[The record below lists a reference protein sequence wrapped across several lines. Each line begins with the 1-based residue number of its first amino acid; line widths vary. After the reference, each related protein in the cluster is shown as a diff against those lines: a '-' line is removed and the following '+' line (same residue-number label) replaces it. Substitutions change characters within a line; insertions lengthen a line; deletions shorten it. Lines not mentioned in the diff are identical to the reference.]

1 MGMPKS
7 RKKKA
12 EPAQVNTGDASSSTA
27 PQTTAR
33 PAEAAAQSC
42 SEPSPPAFMSEDA
55 PDPKKRRVVMYV
67 EPGEVAVVRKE
78 ISLPPV
84 PSGAYMQRVR
94 DRELEEQRYH
104 AALCNNLWCDCADR
118 GVALLGQY
126 DMFCQLYKCY
136 AAEIGCCTLGRDSLD
151 MDMHCMHKG
160 IIIDYTPSLQ
170 MCAQPNF
177 REGRHIPL
185 QDSAGHGC
193 VVPGPSL
200 ICHFSLQAQAWRRP
214 GAGCGFERVWRCV
227 SGSQTPFVPFRLQP
241 DLISHTGKT
250 KRGRVFTCHIFLDG
264 SGTR

>member
-118 GVALLGQY
+118 GVALLGQH

-177 REGRHIPL
+177 REGRHIRTPWPDHRMRYWPTPQQPL
-185 QDSAGHGC
+185 AGGSISTHVRMARLLGAMCRSA
-193 VVPGPSL
+193 L
-200 ICHFSLQAQAWRRP
+200 IIRT
-214 GAGCGFERVWRCV
+214 V
-227 SGSQTPFVPFRLQP
+227 
-241 DLISHTGKT
+241 
-250 KRGRVFTCHIFLDG
+250 
-264 SGTR
+264 